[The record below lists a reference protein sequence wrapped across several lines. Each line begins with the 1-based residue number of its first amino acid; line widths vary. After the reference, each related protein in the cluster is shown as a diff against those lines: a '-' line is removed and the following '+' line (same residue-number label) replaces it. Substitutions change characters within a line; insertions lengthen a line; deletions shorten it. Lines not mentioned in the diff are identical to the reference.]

1 MHAFLWSVPVRS
13 CRIPFIVAIN
23 ILIAVV
29 SDFESAVRTFGT
41 TWVSAEGVLLNGG
54 WIQNRAYTLAQ
65 RCMFCQVCPMFAK
78 DSIFAV
84 QSVNNPEINL
94 VLFIIALTAS
104 VPALGYVIYRSK
116 KLGKNPYTN
125 EIFVGT
131 KSYENAMARR
141 EDHE

>member
-1 MHAFLWSVPVRS
+1 MPVRS
-13 CRIPFIVAIN
+13 CQIPFIVAIN
-23 ILIAVV
+23 ILITFVG
-29 SDFESAVRTFGT
+29 DFESAVRTFGT
-41 TWVSAEGVLLNGG
+41 TWVSTEGVLLNGG
-54 WIQNRAYTLAQ
+54 WIQNRAYTLALW
-65 RCMFCQVCPMFAK
+65 CMLCQVCPMFAN

-94 VLFIIALTAS
+94 VLSIIALKAN
-104 VPALGYVIYRSK
+104 VPAFGYVIYRSK
-116 KLGKNPYTN
+116 KLAKNPYTN